1 MQSRRRAPG
10 RIGPAA
16 LLAAA
21 GVLAAGAAAEGQLPG
36 GSITRDT
43 GQSVAPVYEG
53 WYETED
59 GAIEVSFGYMNR
71 NWQEAFD
78 IPVGPDNRISPG
90 PPDQGQP
97 THFVPRRQIGVFTVR
112 IPADLEEE
120 VTWTLTS
127 RGETFEIPANL
138 DPVYLIEPLRETARR
153 FPGNTPPS
161 VRFEADGE
169 AGMGPRGTHA
179 TRAAVV
185 GQPLALDVWV
195 TDDGLGSVRGDGR
208 LPLTWIK
215 YRGAGPVTIADAEPP
230 VEDDKAGTTAT
241 FHEPGEYTLH
251 LRASDGS
258 NPPGSPP
265 FQCCWT
271 NGYLHVI
278 VRE

>member
-1 MQSRRRAPG
+1 MR
-10 RIGPAA
+10 PAV

-21 GVLAAGAAAEGQLPG
+21 AVLAAGLAPEAQLPG

-53 WYETED
+53 WYETDD
-59 GAIEVSFGYMNR
+59 GALEVSFGYMNR
-71 NWQEAFD
+71 NWQEAVD

-90 PPDQGQP
+90 PADQGQP
-97 THFVPRRQIGVFTVR
+97 THFVPRRQIGMFTVR
-112 IPADLEEE
+112 VPPDLATE

-127 RGETFEIPANL
+127 RGTTFEIPANL
-138 DPVYLIEPLRETARR
+138 DPVYMIEPLRDGSRR

-179 TRAAVV
+179 TRAAAV
-185 GQPLALDVWV
+185 GQPLALDVRV

-215 YRGAGPVTIADAEPP
+215 YRGTGPVTITDPEPP
-230 VEDDKAGTTAT
+230 VENGRAGTTAT
-241 FHEPGEYTLH
+241 FHEPGDYTLH

-271 NGYLHVI
+271 NGYLHVT

>member
-1 MQSRRRAPG
+1 MQARRPAP
-10 RIGPAA
+10 RPIRPAA

-21 GVLAAGAAAEGQLPG
+21 AVLAAGAAPEGQLPG

-53 WYETED
+53 WYETGD
-59 GAIEVSFGYMNR
+59 GAIEASFGYMNR
-71 NWQEAFD
+71 NWQEAVD

-90 PPDQGQP
+90 PADQGQP
-97 THFVPRRQIGVFTVR
+97 THFVPRRQIGVFTARV
-112 IPADLEEE
+112 PADRATEM
-120 VTWTLTS
+120 TWTLTS
-127 RGETFEIPANL
+127 RGETLEIPVNL
-138 DPVYLIEPLRETARR
+138 DPVYLIEPFREGSRR

-161 VRFEADGE
+161 VRFDENGE
-169 AGMGPRGTHA
+169 AGVGPPGTHA

-195 TDDGLGSVRGDGR
+195 TDDGLGSVFGDQR

-230 VEDDKAGTTAT
+230 VENGRATTTAT
-241 FHEPGEYTLH
+241 FREPGEYTLH

-258 NPPGSPP
+258 NPPGAPP

-271 NGYLHVI
+271 NGYVHVTA
-278 VRE
+278 RE